1 MENYYNISYCKKM
14 LTDLL
19 SGDNTYMSPVELGD
33 LLGEFFKSL
42 KDPEIKAKFLENI
55 NFNAPLKAR
64 LENFFS
70 MENDSSIDTNS
81 KFVPKYIER
90 YVENQDWQELYSL
103 LKNINDDELTIKY
116 LDYFED
122 NSYDKADLVA
132 HLHSN
137 SLKDELISSFT
148 DPSLK
153 SMILASMEH
162 RDVQKLSVLLDK
174 DNDWSRDY
182 IDILR
187 SLDDDYGKLAFVD
200 SIPFIDQVARVYAS
214 MENDDLK
221 IGFLHNDSRFQEYLE
236 TSPRALRDY
245 LSVVA
250 SLSNDKLKL
259 KELALQEQFPELF
272 SKETLATAEKESND
286 TSKSLLSQK
295 EEESRKLQSEIDSLN
310 DKLQQASRL
319 ADAYSQLDTNN
330 KNSDE
335 LDL

>member
-55 NFNAPLKAR
+55 NFNDPLKAR
-64 LENFFS
+64 LENFFYK
-70 MENDSSIDTNS
+70 DSANMDTDFIT
-81 KFVPKYIER
+81 KRITTYIK
-90 YVENQDWQELYSL
+90 NHDLGSLYSA
-103 LKNINDDELTIKY
+103 LKTAQNDELTMQC
-116 LDYFED
+116 LQYFD
-122 NSYDKADLVA
+122 NDSYDKADLVA

-162 RDVQKLSVLLDK
+162 RDIQKLSVLLGE

-259 KELALQEQFPELF
+259 KELGLQEQFPELF

-295 EEESRKLQSEIDSLN
+295 EEESRRLQSEIDSLN

>member
-1 MENYYNISYCKKM
+1 MENYYDIAYCKKM

-19 SGDNTYMSPVELGD
+19 NENNTYISPVELGD

-42 KDPEIKAKFLENI
+42 KDPKIKAKFLENTC
-55 NFNAPLKAR
+55 FNDQVKAK
-64 LENFFS
+64 LEHFFS
-70 MENDSSIDTNS
+70 EDSANVNTDFITKSIAT
-81 KFVPKYIER
+81 YIENHDL
-90 YVENQDWQELYSL
+90 ESLYSA
-103 LKNINDDELTIKY
+103 LKIAQNDELTMQC
-116 LDYFED
+116 LHYFD
-122 NSYDKADLVA
+122 DDSYDKADLVA

-221 IGFLHNDSRFQEYLE
+221 IGFLHNDPRFQEHLE

-259 KELALQEQFPELF
+259 KELGLQEQFPELF

-295 EEESRKLQSEIDSLN
+295 EEESRRLQSEIDSLN